1 MLPGCHGSVRVSANC
16 SKNTWAI
23 EISGLRIQTH
33 LRARGVINSAIVLQ
47 HVLQSKTREP
57 PKSELQSSHAWP
69 LYKGCLLAHM
79 LPPSTQFGT
88 TQTATLT
95 ATRRCRSQPHHESI
109 DEVVNAAT
117 SKSCF
122 FSPCKKKKTH
132 PGMHMQA
139 HFCGSRRMNTS
150 CVYMFLPFK
159 MSHHPS
165 SPETVLASK
174 VLGPLKDGRATI
186 N

>member
-33 LRARGVINSAIVLQ
+33 LRAQGVINSAVVLQ
-47 HVLQSKTREP
+47 HVLQSKTRGP

-79 LPPSTQFGT
+79 LPPSTLWHHTNGNPHSP
-88 TQTATLT
+88 TALQEPCH
-95 ATRRCRSQPHHESI
+95 ASSCVNRRSGQRSHFQICISRE
-109 DEVVNAAT
+109 
-117 SKSCF
+117 
-122 FSPCKKKKTH
+122 KKKAF

-139 HFCGSRRMNTS
+139 HFCGSRRMSTS

-159 MSHHPS
+159 MSHQ
-165 SPETVLASK
+165 SK
-174 VLGPLKDGRATI
+174 FSGDGTSIEGSGIIERWTC
-186 N
+186 ND